1 MSDSQQAGEMLP
13 SDIPALSPR
22 AGGGHRFV
30 CYGDCCS
37 GVPGSRHADNFAAVN
52 AVVECL
58 RTGPDFVCFLGD
70 EVAGLTT
77 DAGILRRQWRHWLD
91 REMAWLDRA
100 STPLFHTT
108 SNHTTYDLQSEAVF
122 RDVLSHLPRNGPP
135 GQEGLTYFVRRGD
148 LLLVFV
154 NTAWSGL
161 GGEGRVETAW
171 LDETLC
177 RHADARHKL
186 VLGHHPAYPVNG
198 FSGAFQRELEPDNG
212 RAFWEVL
219 VRHRVTAYIC
229 SHMLAFDVQVHHGV
243 LQVLTA
249 GAGTVPLMP
258 EGIEYLHCVQ
268 AALDSQGL
276 RYQVLDTAGRVREWL
291 EWPLVL
297 PPSDGWVELAEGE
310 SGALVHES
318 GAARDAKLVQSL
330 TRAQPPATP
339 PKQAQARQSRIV
351 AMRFTGVTTAAQRGE
366 PQTLFCA
373 WDPGPHLE
381 PLWVGLTGCEQRLKV
396 LMMRAA
402 GESPHH
408 WHGPP
413 IPPGRPFSVQLAIH
427 TGMGPGGLLWRWD
440 DAEPWSSMAAA
451 SPWGAEKLRWPSRWS
466 IGQGAGGESDRP
478 FRGRTLSV
486 RCCIQRAHLDAR

>member
-1 MSDSQQAGEMLP
+1 MDGSQPAGEMLP
-13 SDIPALSPR
+13 SVINALSPR
-22 AGGGHRFV
+22 KAGGHRFV
-30 CYGDCCS
+30 CCGDCCS
-37 GVPGSRHADNFAAVN
+37 GVPDSRHAANFAAVN
-52 AVVECL
+52 AVVARL
-58 RTGPDFVCFLGD
+58 WVNPDFICFLGD
-70 EVAGLTT
+70 ELAGLTT
-77 DAGILRRQWRHWLD
+77 DAEILRRQWRHWLD
-91 REMAWLDRA
+91 REMKWLNP

-122 RDVLSHLPRNGPP
+122 RDVLPHLPRNGPP
-135 GQEGLTYFVRRGD
+135 GQEGLAYFVRRGD

-154 NTAWSGL
+154 NTTWSGL

-186 VLGHHPAYPVNG
+186 VLGHHPTYPVNG

-243 LQVLTA
+243 LQILTA

-258 EGIEYLHCVQ
+258 GGIEYLHCVQ
-268 AALDSQGL
+268 AALDPQGL

-310 SGALVHES
+310 SGALVRES
-318 GAARDAKLVQSL
+318 GAARDAQLVQSVL
-330 TRAQPPATP
+330 PTQPPAPP
-339 PKQAQARQSRIV
+339 PKPVPACTSQLV
-351 AMRFTGVTTAAQRGE
+351 ALRFTGVTTAAHGGE

-381 PLWVGLTGCEQRLKV
+381 PLWIGLTGPEQQLKV
-396 LMMRAA
+396 LMMRAP

-408 WHGPP
+408 WHGPAL
-413 IPPGRPFSVQLAIH
+413 PPGRPFSVQLAIH

-440 DAEPWSSMAAA
+440 DAAPWSSMTAA
-451 SPWGAEKLRWPSRWS
+451 SPWGAERLRWPSRWS
-466 IGQGAGGESDRP
+466 IGQGAGGEGDRP
-478 FRGRTLSV
+478 FRGRELRV
-486 RCCIQRAHLDAR
+486 RGRTQALRLDGL